1 MNLTRVGAL
10 VMRYV
15 FIYRRNKMRLVELFF
30 WPLVDLLV
38 WGYLTIFIQQAG
50 QGSLPRFITFLIGA
64 MIFWD
69 LLYRSQQGVTVSFLE
84 DVWSRNLFNV
94 FCAPVRLSEYIVA
107 TFIVGL
113 LRVGITLIPLLT
125 LAWGLY
131 HFNILDIG
139 FWLIPFIINLLV
151 LGLTLGILATA
162 LIIRFGDS
170 VQILAWAVPFFLQP
184 FSAVFYPVN
193 VLPAWMQAVAFALPS
208 TYIFEGMRAV
218 IQTGAGSWPQLFM
231 ATVLN
236 AVYLILAMALLTRMF
251 NLARDRG
258 LLGKLGVQ

>member
-15 FIYRRNKMRLVELFF
+15 FVYRRNKMRLVELFF

-38 WGYLTIFIQQAG
+38 WGYLTIFIQQTG
-50 QGSLPRFITFLIGA
+50 QGALPRFITFLIGA

-94 FCAPVRLSEYIVA
+94 FCAPVRLSEYIVG
-107 TFIVGL
+107 TFLVGL

-131 HFNILDIG
+131 HFNILDVG
-139 FWLIPFIINLLV
+139 FWLIPFIVNLLV
-151 LGLTLGILATA
+151 LGLTLGIVATA
-162 LIIRFGDS
+162 LIIRYGDS
-170 VQILAWAVPFFLQP
+170 VQVLAWAVPFFFQP
-184 FSAVFYPVN
+184 FSAVFYPVD
-193 VLPAWMQAVAFALPS
+193 VLPSWMQAVAYALPS
-208 TYIFEGMRAV
+208 TYVFEGMRAV
-218 IQTGAGSWPQLFM
+218 IQTGASSWQLLLM
-231 ATVLN
+231 ATGMNV
-236 AVYLILAMALLTRMF
+236 AYLLLAMALLRRMF

-258 LLGKLGVQ
+258 LLGKLGIQ

>member
-1 MNLTRVGAL
+1 
-10 VMRYV
+10 
-15 FIYRRNKMRLVELFF
+15 
-30 WPLVDLLV
+30 VDLLV

-218 IQTGAGSWPQLFM
+218 IQTGSGSWPQLFM
-231 ATVLN
+231 ATGLN
-236 AVYLILAMALLTRMF
+236 AVYLMLAMALLTRMF